1 MYYQLNDMSKS
12 DFDKNG
18 VDKSGTHWLQYAALA
33 VSAFAV
39 YTTWAYY
46 NDTSFHSFVV
56 KIFKFINCN
65 GYNPISYCV
74 MRWETAYQRQC
85 DEKFTFKY
93 DNYF

>member
-1 MYYQLNDMSKS
+1 MSKS

-56 KIFKFINCN
+56 NPKI
-65 GYNPISYCV
+65 S
-74 MRWETAYQRQC
+74 T
-85 DEKFTFKY
+85 FTEHFS
-93 DNYF
+93 NV

>member
-1 MYYQLNDMSKS
+1 MSKS

-18 VDKSGTHWLQYAALA
+18 VDQYGTHWLQYAALA
-33 VSAFAV
+33 VSAFAL

-56 KIFKFINCN
+56 KIFKFMNCN

-74 MRWETAYQRQC
+74 MRWKTAYQRQC
-85 DEKFTFKY
+85 YEKF
-93 DNYF
+93 NIQI

>member
-1 MYYQLNDMSKS
+1 MSKS

-18 VDKSGTHWLQYAALA
+18 VDKSGTHWLQYAAFV

-46 NDTSFHSFVV
+46 NDASFHIFII
-56 KIFKFINCN
+56 KIFKFLNCN

-74 MRWETAYQRQC
+74 MRWKSAYQRKC
-85 DEKFTFKY
+85 FEKLIIQIL
-93 DNYF
+93 

>member
-1 MYYQLNDMSKS
+1 MSKS

-33 VSAFAV
+33 VSAFAA

-46 NDTSFHSFVV
+46 NDASFHSFVV
-56 KIFKFINCN
+56 KIFKFMNCN

-74 MRWETAYQRQC
+74 MRWKTAY
-85 DEKFTFKY
+85 
-93 DNYF
+93 